1 MHEHLF
7 RGPSSEE
14 VLASDHCE
22 EDAAQAEYLW
32 FLVVLGGAIEDLGV
46 DVVRCAAHTL
56 KFLYIVHFCRQAE
69 IDYAYSRC

>member
-56 KFLYIVHFCRQAE
+56 KFLDIIDFCRQPE
-69 IDYAYSRC
+69 IDYAYCRC